1 MNRKSEKENKK
12 TIKNYILLILLF
24 GASIGLAFYFRE
36 LYKVNK
42 AEQLKTPVIDGALLE
57 IYETDLEHYILDNPT
72 TVIYMCTADN
82 EKCRVFERNFKKL
95 LKKKNYNDQIIYLN
109 LTDLDQDVF
118 VNSFNEKYKYK
129 TKLTTNYPAFV
140 LFEDGEIKTILQG
153 NKEENLDLVKVKQFL
168 DLNKVGE

>member
-1 MNRKSEKENKK
+1 MHIN
-12 TIKNYILLILLF
+12 
-24 GASIGLAFYFRE
+24 
-36 LYKVNK
+36 
-42 AEQLKTPVIDGALLE
+42 
-57 IYETDLEHYILDNPT
+57 
-72 TVIYMCTADN
+72 
-82 EKCRVFERNFKKL
+82 
-95 LKKKNYNDQIIYLN
+95 IYLN

-153 NKEENLDLVKVKQFL
+153 NKEEELDLVKVKQFL